1 LGFIHIYG
9 TNYRTGKFTIQRKTI
24 GKSLTAKLK
33 EIRAQLPK
41 RMHTRLPGTK
51 KWMQQVAREYF
62 QYHPIPANF
71 TRLRA
76 FRKTRTSWVCVFI
89 SACSGQM
96 QCPKLR
102 ATADSN
108 FAI

>member
-1 LGFIHIYG
+1 MARRKL
-9 TNYRTGKFTIQRKTI
+9 TEAGKFTIQRKTI
-24 GKSLTAKLK
+24 GKSMAAKLK
-33 EIRAQLPK
+33 EIRAQLRK
-41 RMHTRLPGTK
+41 RMHARLPGTK
-51 KWMQQVAREYF
+51 KWMQQVARETISR
-62 QYHPIPANF
+62 HSGNS
-71 TRLRA
+71 TRLGA
-76 FRKTRTSWVCVFI
+76 FRRTRTSWVGVFI